1 MKIRIIRNQKVVTD
15 SDLAEAIN
23 VPTKQLLN
31 MFRRNI
37 AAFEAGCWFNLT
49 EEEQRDLIVNYC
61 TTHGERLRYARRMP
75 YVFSLPAIL
84 MLLCM
89 QSKNN
94 EKAKHYRA
102 KFWAALSN
110 LPADSFEAD
119 KIFTK

>member
-15 SDLAEAIN
+15 SDLAEALN

-31 MFRRNI
+31 MFRRNLSS
-37 AAFEAGCWFNLT
+37 FPQGSWFNLT

-61 TTHGERLRYARRMP
+61 TTHGERLRYARRLP
-75 YVFSLPAIL
+75 YVFCLPAIL

-94 EKAKHYRA
+94 EKAKAYRA
-102 KFWAALSN
+102 EFWAALAT
-110 LPADSFEAD
+110 LPTDSFEAD